1 MNETPTAPAAQA
13 APTAPAATTAS
24 PTFDAAQVQYALGQV
39 RSEQNLTMGILAGAV
54 AALVG
59 AGAWALITIITN
71 FQIGWM
77 AVGVG
82 FLVGFAVQKFGK
94 GVDKAFGIAG
104 AVLALLGCVLGNLLT
119 ACGLVAAAQQVSFT
133 SVLAQLTPSTIAALM
148 GATFSPMD
156 LLFYGIAVYEGYKL
170 SFRRITEQELSSRI
184 AGTRTSTAG

>member
-1 MNETPTAPAAQA
+1 MNETPTAPAP
-13 APTAPAATTAS
+13 PTSPAATTSS
-24 PTFDAAQVQYALGQV
+24 PTFDAAQVQYALGQL

-54 AALVG
+54 AAFIG
-59 AGAWALITIITN
+59 AGAWATITIVTN

-94 GVDKAFGIAG
+94 GIDKSFAVAG
-104 AVLALLGCVLGNLLT
+104 AVLALFGCVLGNLLT
-119 ACGLVAAAQQVSFT
+119 ACGLVASAQQVSFL
-133 SVLAQLTPSTIAALM
+133 SVLSQLTPSSIAALM

-170 SFRRITEQELSSRI
+170 SMRRLTEQELSSRI